1 MQNVLSFKKF
11 RKWNSTFNI
20 FPLKYYNQIVQ
31 WRSVETCVTHFFGYK
46 IGIFKT
52 EIFELCRVKT
62 VHTDFTCPLSLD
74 FCRNSKSGKVHF
86 GAKFEIEWNPF
97 FQKRFLPDLSLDTI
111 APNREAALEKI
122 RQLEAPKGN
131 VSDQLSEKSFGLP
144 VFLEHLNDIACNENE
159 NIKFKCKI
167 EPKNDSTLQIGNFFH
182 WYHKVPKKSL
192 LI

>member
-1 MQNVLSFKKF
+1 MSRLS
-11 RKWNSTFNI
+11 T
-20 FPLKYYNQIVQ
+20 QISPV
-31 WRSVETCVTHFFGYK
+31 
-46 IGIFKT
+46 
-52 EIFELCRVKT
+52 LCRLIFVEIPNPGKSILARNLKSSETLFPKT
-62 VHTDFTCPLSLD
+62 
-74 FCRNSKSGKVHF
+74 
-86 GAKFEIEWNPF
+86 
-97 FQKRFLPDLSLDTI
+97 FLPDLSLDTI

-182 WYHKVPKKSL
+182 
-192 LI
+192 

>member
-97 FQKRFLPDLSLDTI
+97 SKNVFCQTFHLTQSHPIAKQLWRKFASSKLRREMCPIKCTKNLSDFRCLWSTWTTSP
-111 APNREAALEKI
+111 ATRTRTSSSNARSSPKMI
-122 RQLEAPKGN
+122 RL
-131 VSDQLSEKSFGLP
+131 
-144 VFLEHLNDIACNENE
+144 
-159 NIKFKCKI
+159 CKLVI
-167 EPKNDSTLQIGNFFH
+167 F
-182 WYHKVPKKSL
+182 SL
-192 LI
+192 ISQGT

>member
-97 FQKRFLPDLSLDTI
+97 SKNVFARPFTWHNRTQSRSSSGENSPARSSEGKCVRSTVRKIFRTSGVFGAPERHRLQREREHQVQMQDRAQKWFDF
-111 APNREAALEKI
+111 AN
-122 RQLEAPKGN
+122 
-131 VSDQLSEKSFGLP
+131 
-144 VFLEHLNDIACNENE
+144 
-159 NIKFKCKI
+159 
-167 EPKNDSTLQIGNFFH
+167 
-182 WYHKVPKKSL
+182 W
-192 LI
+192 